1 MSDTEEVIIT
11 RKPKAVKDTKPEIAR
26 EKLKEKRERLKKE
39 KESLLIEEAKKKLK
53 AEAEEEK
60 KKVIE
65 EEEKKKQ
72 DPIFMLNQKLD
83 SILTKFTTIN
93 GQEHEISTEEVKKLK
108 KKLDKVEAPKKAKAK
123 KEKEIILPPVGRK
136 KRIVTESE
144 DEGESIVIPKIPK
157 TKKAVAPRRK
167 VYVEDSPS
175 NNFVGRPVI
184 APPNT
189 PVERPPTSVLAGMLG
204 ARRRL
209 NTYST

>member
-1 MSDTEEVIIT
+1 MSDTEEVVIT
-11 RKPKAVKDTKPEIAR
+11 RKPKATKDTKPEIAR

-60 KKVIE
+60 KKINE

-72 DPIFMLNQKLD
+72 DPIFLLNQKLD

-93 GQEHEISTEEVKKLK
+93 GQEHEISVEEVKKLK
-108 KKLDKVEAPKKAKAK
+108 KKLDKVEAPKKARAK
-123 KEKEIILPPVGRK
+123 KEKQIVLPDPTSR
-136 KRIVTESE
+136 KRIIASE

-175 NNFVGRPVI
+175 NNFVGRPVA
-184 APPNT
+184 APPNS
-189 PVERPPTSVLAGMLG
+189 PVERAPASVLAGMLG

-209 NTYST
+209 NTYNA